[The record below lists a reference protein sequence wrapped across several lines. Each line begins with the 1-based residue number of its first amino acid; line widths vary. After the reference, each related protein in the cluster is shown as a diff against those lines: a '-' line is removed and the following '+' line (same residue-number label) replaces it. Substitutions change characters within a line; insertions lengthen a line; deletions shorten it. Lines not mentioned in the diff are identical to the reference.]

1 MKSGNSSLQSPAMP
15 DTELGSSLASLTRP
29 PPGFSQPVK
38 LGTSVQSL
46 QVSSSKLLIP
56 TLGGSSSAAPSGF
69 GLGGLSLQGLAG
81 GSGSDQPSGGL
92 SLSSLASSHLASTG
106 VPSRLSSP
114 SLGLLSRPNTA
125 APSLSNLASSHLG
138 SSASQGSTFTIP
150 SIFGKK
156 KEESGSV
163 STAVKS
169 SDQPE
174 INLMSA
180 LKLNSDLEITQKK
193 AEAKSLKVDE
203 NVLNINI
210 LVAHNSFDSIKSIL
224 RKRTKTPFSF
234 TITRYV
240 NVMATIFVIK
250 NI

>member
-1 MKSGNSSLQSPAMP
+1 M
-15 DTELGSSLASLTRP
+15 
-29 PPGFSQPVK
+29 
-38 LGTSVQSL
+38 
-46 QVSSSKLLIP
+46 
-56 TLGGSSSAAPSGF
+56 
-69 GLGGLSLQGLAG
+69 
-81 GSGSDQPSGGL
+81 
-92 SLSSLASSHLASTG
+92 
-106 VPSRLSSP
+106 
-114 SLGLLSRPNTA
+114 
-125 APSLSNLASSHLG
+125 
-138 SSASQGSTFTIP
+138 
-150 SIFGKK
+150 
-156 KEESGSV
+156 

-193 AEAKSLKVDE
+193 AEAKILKVDE
-203 NVLNINI
+203 NVVNINI

-240 NVMATIFVIK
+240 NIMVTILIIK

>member
-1 MKSGNSSLQSPAMP
+1 M
-15 DTELGSSLASLTRP
+15 
-29 PPGFSQPVK
+29 
-38 LGTSVQSL
+38 
-46 QVSSSKLLIP
+46 
-56 TLGGSSSAAPSGF
+56 
-69 GLGGLSLQGLAG
+69 
-81 GSGSDQPSGGL
+81 
-92 SLSSLASSHLASTG
+92 
-106 VPSRLSSP
+106 
-114 SLGLLSRPNTA
+114 
-125 APSLSNLASSHLG
+125 
-138 SSASQGSTFTIP
+138 
-150 SIFGKK
+150 
-156 KEESGSV
+156 

-193 AEAKSLKVDE
+193 AEAKSLKLDE

-240 NVMATIFVIK
+240 NIMVTILIIK

>member
-1 MKSGNSSLQSPAMP
+1 M
-15 DTELGSSLASLTRP
+15 
-29 PPGFSQPVK
+29 
-38 LGTSVQSL
+38 
-46 QVSSSKLLIP
+46 
-56 TLGGSSSAAPSGF
+56 
-69 GLGGLSLQGLAG
+69 
-81 GSGSDQPSGGL
+81 
-92 SLSSLASSHLASTG
+92 
-106 VPSRLSSP
+106 
-114 SLGLLSRPNTA
+114 
-125 APSLSNLASSHLG
+125 
-138 SSASQGSTFTIP
+138 
-150 SIFGKK
+150 
-156 KEESGSV
+156 

-203 NVLNINI
+203 NVVNINI

-240 NVMATIFVIK
+240 NIMVTILIIK

>member
-1 MKSGNSSLQSPAMP
+1 M
-15 DTELGSSLASLTRP
+15 
-29 PPGFSQPVK
+29 
-38 LGTSVQSL
+38 
-46 QVSSSKLLIP
+46 
-56 TLGGSSSAAPSGF
+56 
-69 GLGGLSLQGLAG
+69 
-81 GSGSDQPSGGL
+81 
-92 SLSSLASSHLASTG
+92 
-106 VPSRLSSP
+106 
-114 SLGLLSRPNTA
+114 
-125 APSLSNLASSHLG
+125 
-138 SSASQGSTFTIP
+138 
-150 SIFGKK
+150 
-156 KEESGSV
+156 

-193 AEAKSLKVDE
+193 AEAKSLKLDE

>member
-1 MKSGNSSLQSPAMP
+1 M
-15 DTELGSSLASLTRP
+15 
-29 PPGFSQPVK
+29 
-38 LGTSVQSL
+38 
-46 QVSSSKLLIP
+46 
-56 TLGGSSSAAPSGF
+56 
-69 GLGGLSLQGLAG
+69 
-81 GSGSDQPSGGL
+81 
-92 SLSSLASSHLASTG
+92 
-106 VPSRLSSP
+106 
-114 SLGLLSRPNTA
+114 
-125 APSLSNLASSHLG
+125 
-138 SSASQGSTFTIP
+138 
-150 SIFGKK
+150 
-156 KEESGSV
+156 

-240 NVMATIFVIK
+240 NIMVTILIIK